1 MGSGPP
7 PGMQPLTGPI
17 PTATPFPG
25 ESRLVAR
32 PDGTYAAVPAATG
45 TTKTFRIVAREAPWT
60 LKPGLTVM
68 AKTYNG
74 VVPGP
79 VLVVNQGDHV
89 VVDYRNELVDP
100 GYDPSARHPWD
111 RSRHGRRARLVTGA
125 RPAARHLPLRL
136 HGRATGYVHLSH
148 ARQQSGPQ
156 CGPLRRD
163 RRHSDASSARRTRPC
178 ARLPRDHLLVVHQ
191 QQRGER
197 VHAQRQGVSRDGRPQ
212 RPRAAS
218 ASAFA
223 GSTSPPKTSTRCT
236 RMGTTCGSSLATPC
250 RSQARTSRT
259 RSNSGRGNA
268 PTSRSSPINS
278 PGRGSSTA
286 TSSTTSKTQTGCPTA

>member
-79 VLVVNQGDHV
+79 VARRQSGRPRRHRLPQ
-89 VVDYRNELVDP
+89 RAVDP

-111 RSRHGRRARLVTGA
+111 RSRHGRRAGLVTGA

-163 RRHSDASSARRTRPC
+163 RRHSDASSARRTRPR

-212 RPRAAS
+212 RPPRRAHPHSLDQHLRRKLPHDAHAWALHADHRS
-218 ASAFA
+218 RRHA
-223 GSTSPPKTSTRCT
+223 GLR
-236 RMGTTCGSSLATPC
+236 RGRRGH
-250 RSQARTSRT
+250 ARTRAGAT
-259 RSNSGRGNA
+259 RRRHA
-268 PTSRSSPINS
+268 SSPINS